1 MSNDRAIVSKSS
13 TYPLSRLSAGFKPI
27 DHLQTLQDA
36 EKMLGAVAHG
46 KLKIIAEQILYLQE
60 QARKIIIESEVNME
74 LHQASCA
81 FEKRVGH
88 TYHLY
93 RRDSGET
100 YFSMLSIEDWNGNPP
115 HEFLG
120 SYKLEPDMSW
130 VRAEPADNIVDSE
143 A

>member
-1 MSNDRAIVSKSS
+1 MSNDRAIVPKSS
-13 TYPLSRLSAGFKPI
+13 TYPLSRLSAGFEPI
-27 DHLQTLQDA
+27 NQLQTLQEA
-36 EKMLGAVAHG
+36 EKMLGVVAHG
-46 KLKIIAEQILYLQE
+46 KLQVIAEQIRYLQE
-60 QARKIIIESEVNME
+60 QAKKIIIEAEINME

-93 RRDSGET
+93 KRESGET
-100 YFSMLSIEDWNGNPP
+100 YFSMLSVEDWNGNPP

-130 VRAEPADNIVDSE
+130 VVVDGLDS
-143 A
+143 